1 MWELARAGRAGVA
14 GVVEDYQ
21 KVGNEGVQVKNYI
34 VENQFSF
41 SRFLHDFF

>member
-14 GVVEDYQ
+14 GVVENH
-21 KVGNEGVQVKNYI
+21 KWVGNEGVQVKNYI

-41 SRFLHDFF
+41 SRFLHNFF